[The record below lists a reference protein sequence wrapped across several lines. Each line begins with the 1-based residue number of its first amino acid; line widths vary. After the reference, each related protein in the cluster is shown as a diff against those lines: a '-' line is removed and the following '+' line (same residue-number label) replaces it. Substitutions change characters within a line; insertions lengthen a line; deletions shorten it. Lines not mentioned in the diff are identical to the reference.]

1 MIKLKFKVKGMQ
13 FECFGAPAEIGEIIR
28 KLLKEK
34 HEVKEIYVSST
45 NQNSKGSSPENFPGK
60 IIHAYT

>member
-1 MIKLKFKVKGMQ
+1 MQ